1 MIYKVFRKLETG
13 ELLVLASFEDLDRA
27 KQLIASLEE
36 HWPGDY
42 FVRDSLSNPDG
53 EPKGESARGDS
64 MESLIPRR
72 RVH

>member
-1 MIYKVFRKLETG
+1 MIYNVFRKLETG
-13 ELLVLASFEDLDRA
+13 ELLPLASFEDLDRA

-42 FVRDSLSNPDG
+42 FVRDSASNPDG
-53 EPKGESARGDS
+53 EWTGESARVGRV
-64 MESLIPRR
+64 ESVISR

>member
-13 ELLVLASFEDLDRA
+13 ELLPLASFEDLDRA

-42 FVRDSLSNPDG
+42 FVMDSIANADG
-53 EPKGESARGDS
+53 EWKGESARAGS
-64 MESLIPRR
+64 VESVISR